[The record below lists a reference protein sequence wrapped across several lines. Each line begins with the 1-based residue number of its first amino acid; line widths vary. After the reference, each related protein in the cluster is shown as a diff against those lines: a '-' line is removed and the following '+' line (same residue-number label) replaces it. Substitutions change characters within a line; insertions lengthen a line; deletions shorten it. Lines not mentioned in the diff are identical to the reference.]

1 MKNIGI
7 IYLIFMVLLSALPC
21 NDEIENQ
28 DAAFSHISKIE
39 QKKSQEAESC
49 SPICLCSCCG
59 QSVVEPQLVVFE
71 LKIPTVELEKEL
83 AQHQFSLLQQAYHI
97 WQPPKLAVNG

>member
-1 MKNIGI
+1 
-7 IYLIFMVLLSALPC
+7 MVLLSALPC

-28 DAAFSHISKIE
+28 DATFSQISKVE

-59 QSVVEPQLVVFE
+59 QSVVEPEFIAFE
-71 LKIPTVELEKEL
+71 IKIPILILENQI
-83 AQHQFSLLQQAYHI
+83 ANYHFSLEQRAQNI
-97 WQPPKLAVNG
+97 WQPPKLIVNG

>member
-1 MKNIGI
+1 
-7 IYLIFMVLLSALPC
+7 MVLLSALPC

-28 DAAFSHISKIE
+28 DAAISQISKVE

-59 QSVVEPQLVVFE
+59 QSVVEPKLITFE
-71 LKIPTVELEKEL
+71 VKIPVTELEDKISNY
-83 AQHQFSLLQQAYHI
+83 HFSLQQRAQNI
-97 WQPPKLAVNG
+97 WQPPKLV

>member
-1 MKNIGI
+1 MT
-7 IYLIFMVLLSALPC
+7 LLSALPC

-28 DAAFSHISKIE
+28 GAAFSQISKVE

-59 QSVVEPQLVVFE
+59 QSVVEPQFVTFE
-71 LKIPTVELEKEL
+71 VKIPAIAVENQL
-83 AQHQFSLLQQAYHI
+83 ANYPFSLEHRAQSI
-97 WQPPKLAVNG
+97 WQPPKLV